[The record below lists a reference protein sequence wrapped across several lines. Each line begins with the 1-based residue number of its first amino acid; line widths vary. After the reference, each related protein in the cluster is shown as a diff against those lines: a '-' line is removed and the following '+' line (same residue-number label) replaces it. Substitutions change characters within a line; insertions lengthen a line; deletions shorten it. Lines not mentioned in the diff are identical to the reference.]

1 MGYQEL
7 VPPVHSAVK
16 IGGKRAYSLAR
27 KGEEV
32 ILPPR
37 PIYISR
43 FEVHTENFPVIG
55 FEVSCTKGTYIRSIA
70 HEFGQRLGNS
80 AYLSSLRRTRIG
92 DFSAEQAW
100 SPDELVKKLLPPDSP
115 LSA

>member
-16 IGGKRAYSLAR
+16 VGGKRAYTMAR
-27 KGEEV
+27 KGETLV
-32 ILPPR
+32 LPPR

-43 FEVHTENFPVIG
+43 FDVHPDHFPVIG
-55 FEVSCTKGTYIRSIA
+55 FEISCTKGTYIRSIA

-80 AYLSSLRRTRIG
+80 AYLSSLKRTRIG
-92 DFSAEQAW
+92 DYSVDQAW
-100 SPDELVKKLLPPDSP
+100 SLENLVEKLQPVDPP